1 MILQDLAR
9 RIAKVSSEA
18 KLDIKEDDY
27 VNQFK
32 PFLMDVVYA
41 WCNGASFLELCK
53 MTDIFE
59 GKLTC

>member
-1 MILQDLAR
+1 MFQDLAR
-9 RIAKVSSEA
+9 RIAKVSAEA
-18 KLDIKEDDY
+18 KLDLQEDDY

-41 WCNGASFLELCK
+41 WCKGSSFLEICK

-59 GKLTC
+59 GKVQG